1 MPAFLQLVYGAK
13 PVPAWTYIYD
23 HFGGEFSYGHVWM
36 DVSVLLGY
44 IVALRV
50 GTFLALSFVRHINR

>member
-1 MPAFLQLVYGAK
+1 MYGAK